1 MPMIEIDPASPT
13 PLYLQIA
20 EQVRRLI
27 ALGAL
32 RPGDRLPAIR
42 ELAVR
47 ARVNRNTAARAV
59 QALEAE
65 GLVRTRVGQGTFI
78 EEPPEPVDRARREAA
93 VDERIDRLLVEART
107 LGMPL
112 EELGWRLSRR
122 IDRFRRGQSE
132 EASAPR
138 GGEDRSEN
146 E

>member
-1 MPMIEIDPASPT
+1 MIELDPASPT

-32 RPGDRLPAIR
+32 RPGERLPAVR

-59 QALEAE
+59 QQLEAD
-65 GLVRTRVGQGTFI
+65 GVVRTRVGQGTFV
-78 EEPPEPVDRARREAA
+78 EEAPVPVDRARCEAT
-93 VDERIDRLLVEART
+93 VDDLIDRLLVEAHT

-122 IDRFRRGQSE
+122 IDNFRRRREQVTRDGKTPGAPE
-132 EASAPR
+132 ERA
-138 GGEDRSEN
+138 
-146 E
+146 